1 MQDNNMEQV
10 GSWPKYDKDLGLD
23 GAKITKGIRRQV
35 LLGNFDAEPGSDEDM
50 IKDYKSSGLGIEK
63 FLNTWKR

>member
-1 MQDNNMEQV
+1 MEQV

-23 GAKITKGIRRQV
+23 GAKMTKGIRRQV

>member
-1 MQDNNMEQV
+1 MNEGSMEQV

-23 GAKITKGIRRQV
+23 GAKMTKGIRRQV
-35 LLGNFDAEPGSDEDM
+35 LLGNFDAEPGPDEDM
-50 IKDYKSSGLGIEK
+50 IKDYKASGLEIEK

>member
-23 GAKITKGIRRQV
+23 GAKMTKGIRRQV

-50 IKDYKSSGLGIEK
+50 IKDYKSSGLELEK

>member
-1 MQDNNMEQV
+1 MNEGSMEQV

-23 GAKITKGIRRQV
+23 GPKMTKGIRRQV

>member
-23 GAKITKGIRRQV
+23 GAKMTKGIRRQV
-35 LLGNFDAEPGSDEDM
+35 LLGNFDAEPGSDEEM
-50 IKDYKSSGLGIEK
+50 IKDYKASGLEIEK

>member
-50 IKDYKSSGLGIEK
+50 IKDYESSDRDWE
-63 FLNTWKR
+63 T

>member
-1 MQDNNMEQV
+1 MEQV